1 MTKTVQ
7 LASRIVVRREDS
19 LIFDPRT
26 FTVHKLSPT
35 ALELIDLFDKTP
47 KAIEDVITQATA
59 LKFDPDHVQE
69 FIEGAAEAGFL
80 ETQ

>member
-7 LASRIVVRREDS
+7 LSSRIVVRHEDS

-35 ALELIDLFDKTP
+35 ALELISLFEKSSRAVD
-47 KAIEDVITQATA
+47 DVIAQATA
-59 LKFDPDHVQE
+59 LQFDPDHVHE
-69 FIEGAAEAGFL
+69 FIQLAVEAGFL